1 MSTPVGQS
9 EAQPLQARQRS
20 RASRTSGE
28 ASPRTRVPLTASW
41 STRLRPLVVSFSSL
55 VASQDGHITP
65 PAAVLSATHRPIPVQ
80 RCTALVRS
88 PPSSV

>member
-20 RASRTSGE
+20 SASWTSGE
-28 ASPRTRVPLTASW
+28 ARPPTRQPLTASW
-41 STRLRPLVVSFSSL
+41 STRLRPLVVSFSSR

-65 PAAVLSATHRPIPVQ
+65 PAPVLSATQRPIPVQ

-88 PPSSV
+88 PPSSG